1 MIQKLYDAYLRSRTV
16 TTDSRQLT
24 PGCLFFA
31 LKGEHFDGN
40 AFVPQ
45 ALEQGAA
52 VCVTSDGRYRGD
64 ERCVVVNDVLAALQ
78 QLAAEHRRHLDIPV
92 IGITGTNGK
101 TTTKELV
108 TAVLARRYRVSATK
122 GNFNNHLG
130 VPLTL
135 LAIPQEAEIAVVEM
149 GANHPGEIEQLCR
162 IADPDCGLITNV
174 GRAHLEG
181 FGSFEG
187 VVQTK
192 TELYRYLGAKGSEK
206 GVKGSE
212 RTKPVLFVNADSERL
227 MHEAERL
234 ATIPGLR
241 SVIPAYQPDNPA
253 FVPSAIERTPLSPL
267 TYGTGSDADVRGTLV
282 RLEVGGRRSEGGGR
296 RSEVASALQPPTSD
310 FQLPPSDLQL
320 PPSPYLHFYF
330 EVGDNVYNVRTH
342 LLGAYNLD
350 NCLAATAVGLHFG
363 VEPFDIKEAIEAYV
377 PSNNR
382 SQYKRTERNEL
393 YLDCYNANPSS
404 MAAAI
409 ASFGQLAA
417 AHKVAIIGGM
427 HELGRDE
434 HKEHQR
440 LVEQLMVCGL
450 EKCYLVGSEFD
461 GIDLTEGMRRFADT
475 DELHAYFVKSPL
487 AGATILVKGSNTNRL
502 WTLEDVL

>member
-1 MIQKLYDAYLRSRTV
+1 MIQKLYDTYLRTRTV
-16 TTDSRQLT
+16 TTDSRQIT

-64 ERCVVVNDVLAALQ
+64 ERCVVVDDVLAALQ

-192 TELYRYLGAKGSEK
+192 TELYRYLGAKGSEM

-253 FVPSAIERTPLSPL
+253 FVPSAIERTPLSLL
-267 TYGTGSDADVRGTLV
+267 TYGRSTEADVRGTLV
-282 RLEVGGRRSEGGGR
+282 GCE
-296 RSEVASALQPPTSD
+296 
-310 FQLPPSDLQL
+310 
-320 PPSPYLHFYF
+320 PYLHFYF

-350 NCLAATAVGLHFG
+350 NCLAATAVGLHFS
-363 VEPFDIKEAIEAYV
+363 VEPFDIKEAIEAYM

-409 ASFGQLAA
+409 ASFGQLEAA
-417 AHKVAIIGGM
+417 RKVAIIGGM

-434 HKEHQR
+434 RKEHER
-440 LVEQLMVCGL
+440 LVELLAECRL
-450 EKCYLVGSEFD
+450 DDCLLVGPKFQ
-461 GIDLTEGMRRFADT
+461 GIALPHPMRHFPDT
-475 DELHAYFVKSPL
+475 DSVRAWLQENPVAN
-487 AGATILVKGSNTNRL
+487 ATILIKGSNSNRL
-502 WTLEDVL
+502 WTLEELL